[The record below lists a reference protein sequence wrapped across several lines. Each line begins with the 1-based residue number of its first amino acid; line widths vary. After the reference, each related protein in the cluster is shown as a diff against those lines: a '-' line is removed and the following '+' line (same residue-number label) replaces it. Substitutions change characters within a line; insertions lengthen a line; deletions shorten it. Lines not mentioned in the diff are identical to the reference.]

1 MAQLLH
7 EKRNPRS
14 KLAEGISG
22 SIMSRLASSP
32 VLPLDD
38 EDLLQEILIRLS
50 PQPSSLPRASLVC
63 PCWRSILS
71 NHKFLC
77 RFRKHHRKPPL
88 LGFFARCLITK
99 TTVFTS
105 VLDSPDRIPAG
116 HFLVPHSHNPSKR
129 LRFMGCRHGLAVL
142 FEMSLNSPM
151 PTGLIV
157 WDPLTGQQHNHLTMP
172 PGLNGDKWKCWNST
186 VLCTNVEDGHVHGD
200 CFSNPF
206 KFVLIFNRDTDASAC
221 VYESTSGVWGDIVSV
236 VTKKVISPLR
246 PSILIGNVLY
256 WLLVGGEVLVHDFE
270 RQSLGMIEKPA
281 DTHNGHAEF
290 SYHLLRTEDNG
301 LGLAI
306 VSNFTI
312 KLWERKS
319 NRDGVV
325 GWEFL
330 KKVAPL
336 DGLFPEPMLSGHMW
350 ILLVGYDEDTNV
362 IVLSTMTST
371 FMLQLDSMQIRDIS
385 VRTNLRHPVI
395 YPYRNFYTAGEEKGT
410 QPRTTTTTH
419 MVNCGI

>member
-1 MAQLLH
+1 M
-7 EKRNPRS
+7 
-14 KLAEGISG
+14 
-22 SIMSRLASSP
+22 
-32 VLPLDD
+32 
-38 EDLLQEILIRLS
+38 
-50 PQPSSLPRASLVC
+50 
-63 PCWRSILS
+63 
-71 NHKFLC
+71 
-77 RFRKHHRKPPL
+77 
-88 LGFFARCLITK
+88 
-99 TTVFTS
+99 
-105 VLDSPDRIPAG
+105 
-116 HFLVPHSHNPSKR
+116 
-129 LRFMGCRHGLAVL
+129 
-142 FEMSLNSPM
+142 
-151 PTGLIV
+151 
-157 WDPLTGQQHNHLTMP
+157 
-172 PGLNGDKWKCWNST
+172 
-186 VLCTNVEDGHVHGD
+186 LCTSVEDGHVHGD

-350 ILLVGYDEDTNV
+350 IFLVGYDEDTNV